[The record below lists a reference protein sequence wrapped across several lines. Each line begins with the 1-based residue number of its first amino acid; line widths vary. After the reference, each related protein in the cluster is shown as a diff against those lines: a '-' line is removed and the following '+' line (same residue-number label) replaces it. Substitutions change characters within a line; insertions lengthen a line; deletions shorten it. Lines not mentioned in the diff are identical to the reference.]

1 MDCVG
6 ARPIRPSRRRSRD
19 DGPGHTGVSTC
30 PIPTCNASLTL
41 RRYGAPLAAR
51 RIRLMTGT
59 GWGLAISVF
68 LACAV
73 EAGEAFTIVLAG
85 GAARSWRS
93 TLTRVGGALLVVAVL
108 AAGVG

>member
-41 RRYGAPLAAR
+41 RRYGAPFAAR

-73 EAGEAFTIVLAG
+73 EAVEGLTLLASG
-85 GAARSWRS
+85 GATPRWRVS
-93 TLTRVGGALLVVAVL
+93 P
-108 AAGVG
+108 AGVGGPPPPPRG